1 MESAN
6 TGNDAIGVA
15 LRVGA
20 AIEAV
25 GGAYFV
31 GGSLASSLQG
41 EPRATN
47 DIDMV
52 LELPLGRIIQ
62 LKNALGEDFE
72 VDIDMLRDALL
83 HGRCCNLFYLP
94 SVTKVGSVRGWA
106 NALRRERVLSPP
118 PRTRPEHGRDLVRQG
133 TRGHRPSQAA
143 VALGIKLLGLVPKQA
158 PATVKSAARAMRAS
172 VVCLQSDWAKR
183 EAAAA
188 PELRPLDLA
197 LDNAW
202 SGLLAR
208 LKGLGVYCSRLPR
221 RGEEGGRARG
231 QALSVSS
238 RLHAPRGR
246 TGVGRERTA
255 AEPHCR

>member
-94 SVTKVGSVRGWA
+94 SVTKVDLFAVGPTPYDESEFSRRRRVPVRSTGET
-106 NALRRERVLSPP
+106 LF
-118 PRTRPEHGRDLVRQG
+118 
-133 TRGHRPSQAA
+133 
-143 VALGIKLLGLVPKQA
+143 
-158 PATVKSAARAMRAS
+158 VK
-172 VVCLQSDWAKR
+172 
-183 EAAAA
+183 A
-188 PELRPLDLA
+188 PEDTVLRKLPSHSA
-197 LDNAW
+197 SSF
-202 SGLLAR
+202 SGL
-208 LKGLGVYCSRLPR
+208 
-221 RGEEGGRARG
+221 
-231 QALSVSS
+231 
-238 RLHAPRGR
+238 
-246 TGVGRERTA
+246 
-255 AEPHCR
+255 CRSKRPPQ